1 MKRYFI
7 LALIGLILGLGFGYL
22 GVRLDHYSEN
32 LPMPDYNED
41 HWWELLMI
49 PSIPGYMVAMFHWD
63 YDWGV
68 DEGWDYRWAITGFN
82 GLFWMIFI
90 PTFSFYTYLAKCL
103 WRDVKSLC
111 QKYAFL
117 AKLYSRDRNLKR

>member
-1 MKRYFI
+1 MKRYLI

-41 HWWELLMI
+41 HLWELLMI
-49 PSIPGYMVAMFHWD
+49 PSIPGYMVAIFHWN

-68 DEGWDYRWAITGFN
+68 DEAWDYRWAITVFN
-82 GLFWMIFI
+82 GVFWMIAVPI
-90 PTFSFYTYLAKCL
+90 LAFYLGLAKSL
-103 WRDVKSLC
+103 VSDIKSYRAR
-111 QKYAFL
+111 QRR
-117 AKLYSRDRNLKR
+117 S